1 MTLLLPAPFTFRR
14 RRVILSFRKR
24 NDSGGGG
31 GLLTPAIRRPR
42 SLPRSVTRPPSLSSP
57 SSCLA
62 LQRAA
67 SDDLNWKMA
76 TNLKIVPLFLSLYT
90 SSYRALLSHIWA
102 WSMGWGVVRKIG

>member
-1 MTLLLPAPFTFRR
+1 MTLLLPAPFTFRRR

-24 NDSGGGG
+24 NDSGGGD
-31 GLLTPAIRRPR
+31 GLLTPAIRP
-42 SLPRSVTRPPSLSSP
+42 PRSVTRPPSLPSP

-76 TNLKIVPLFLSLYT
+76 TNLKIVPLFLSLYI

-102 WSMGWGVVRKIG
+102 WSMGWGVVSEIG